1 MLPLGASG
9 SFRPIA
15 VIRNLRDEGRGGSP
29 MLERLFLSAMRYGAR
44 ILFAAALVMLGWGI
58 AYAANA
64 LSNSSMDGPSLA
76 HQAGWLGAILAIL
89 YGSFAPAAY
98 LFFGALII
106 HHLEQQAIG
115 RDAT

>member
-1 MLPLGASG
+1 MKDG
-9 SFRPIA
+9 
-15 VIRNLRDEGRGGSP
+15 GGSP

-58 AYAANA
+58 AYAANV
-64 LSNSSMDGPSLA
+64 LSNSSMGGPSLA

-106 HHLEQQAIG
+106 HHLEQQARG